1 MESFDTDADDKRSQQ
16 VLSTE
21 IHQKV
26 VEAFEVF
33 DHENNKT
40 VDVREIGTIVR
51 SLGHCPSESQLQE
64 IISDMEDAEQMGYI
78 HVDRFLPVMSRY
90 QQLEYSSNITCDS
103 ILRIILQQKFLP
115 ASHEGLLAAF
125 KALDKENVGY
135 IDKDKLTQLF
145 MEEGEA
151 FNQDEMNE
159 MCNAALDPLT
169 KSVHYKEFV
178 HFLGVDDNF

>member
-90 QQLEYSSNITCDS
+90 QQLEYSSIS
-103 ILRIILQQKFLP
+103 VIPFL
-115 ASHEGLLAAF
+115 GLFFNKSFFQLLM
-125 KALDKENVGY
+125 K
-135 IDKDKLTQLF
+135 ICWQHSKLLTRRMLVI
-145 MEEGEA
+145 
-151 FNQDEMNE
+151 
-159 MCNAALDPLT
+159 LT
-169 KSVHYKEFV
+169 KI
-178 HFLGVDDNF
+178 N